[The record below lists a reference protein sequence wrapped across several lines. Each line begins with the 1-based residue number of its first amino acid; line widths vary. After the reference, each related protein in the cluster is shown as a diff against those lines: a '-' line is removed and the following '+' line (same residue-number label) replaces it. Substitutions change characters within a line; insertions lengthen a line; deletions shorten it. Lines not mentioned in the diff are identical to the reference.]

1 MTPIEIV
8 AQDPILD
15 GLSSRR
21 AFVTGGASGI
31 GLAVAQ
37 ELARSGVSVT
47 AADRDEHALT
57 LLPPALAETAVVL
70 DLADT
75 AAVAAVDLDTDIL
88 VNCAGF
94 QHVAPVEDFPTD
106 LFRSMVRV
114 MLEAPFVLCQQAL
127 PGMYRRGWGRLVHIT
142 SAHGHRGSPYK
153 SAYVSAKHGLEGL
166 SKVLS
171 AEGAAHGVTSNTIS
185 PGYVRT
191 PLVENQIVAQA
202 AAHGISEDQVLEQV
216 LLARE
221 PVKRLIEPAE
231 VAALVVMLCG
241 PGSDSITGSTLSID
255 GGWTAT

>member
-1 MTPIEIV
+1 MTSIDMV
-8 AQDPILD
+8 QGRILD
-15 GLSSRR
+15 VSNSRR

-47 AADRDEHALT
+47 VADRDEHALT
-57 LLPPALAETAVVL
+57 LLPHALAEMAIVL

-75 AAVAAVDLDTDIL
+75 AAVTAVGLDTDIL

-94 QHVAPVEDFPTD
+94 QHVAPVEDFPPD
-106 LFRSMVRV
+106 LFRSMLRV
-114 MLEAPFVLCQQAL
+114 MLEAPFALCQQAL
-127 PGMYRRGWGRLVHIT
+127 PGMYRRGWGRLVHVT

-166 SKVLS
+166 SKVLA
-171 AEGAAHGVTSNTIS
+171 AEGATHGVTSNTVS

-191 PLVENQIVAQA
+191 SLVENQIVAQA
-202 AAHGISEDQVLEQV
+202 AAHGISEGEVLDQI

-231 VAALVVMLCG
+231 VAAIVVMLCG
-241 PGSDSITGSTLSID
+241 PGSDSITGSTLAID